1 MEMRVL
7 AYNEGKFIVSKDLT
21 AESVKD
27 KVVSINIAPVMKYRD
42 EDDVVG
48 AQLDIDFSVDEK
60 TVLFFGMVVSVY
72 VENVKELLKETD
84 EAKIKHELI
93 PLWDVA
99 LGIARGV
106 LAEKTKGTPLEH
118 QFLPMVDLEKFAEV
132 VALVKEKA
140 AHSLE

>member
-60 TVLFFGMVVSVY
+60 TVLFFGMVVSIY

>member
-1 MEMRVL
+1 MRVL

-60 TVLFFGMVVSVY
+60 TVLFFGMVVSIY

>member
-1 MEMRVL
+1 MRVL

-27 KVVSINIAPVMKYRD
+27 KVVSINIAPVMNYRD

-60 TVLFFGMVVSVY
+60 TVLFFGMVVSIY